1 MQYVVEWSV
10 APLFGVLLCVPV
22 FGQFRPQVGQ
32 RSLLPGDSRAPS
44 VSITSPANSA
54 QVGDIITTTADAS
67 DNVGVVSV
75 QFHVDGSE
83 VGPEDF
89 EAPYGVDWDTRS
101 VPNGAHT
108 LTARARDAASNST
121 LSAPIAVNVANT
133 SFFQNEILATGF
145 DLPTNIEFLPDG
157 RMLVGEIA
165 GIIKVLPPPYT
176 TPDSTPFLDLD
187 INIAGYAGLQQ
198 GIFDIALDPN
208 FTSNHFYYVFFTND
222 SPNRDRLS
230 RLTANVTLDGT
241 VSGSEVILYE
251 DPLASDTEH
260 HGGAVNFGNDGK
272 IYFTTGEHFNATNA
286 QDLTSPR
293 GKIHR
298 INPDGTVPIDNPFH
312 DGAGPNWDSIWAYG
326 LRNPFRAYYDVPTSR
341 LLVADVG
348 GNDYSTAYE
357 EVDLG
362 ARGANYGWPNCELG
376 TCGNPSYT
384 SGLYAYPHLG
394 RDASITGGFV
404 YHGSAFPSSYQGRYF
419 FADYTQNWI
428 KSLAFDAQ
436 GNVSGVFD
444 FEPADGASDGPYG
457 DIVYLAEGPDGAL
470 YYVDLG
476 YSDVGG
482 TFGISKIRRIRYI
495 QSNLPPTAIAS
506 ADPTSG
512 PAPLTVT
519 FSSAGSS
526 DPEGQP
532 ITCSWT
538 FGDGATS
545 SAASPVHAYAQEGP
559 YTARLAV
566 SDGVNTTLGAPF
578 TISVGNAPTCVILTP
593 IHNSTFTAGDVI
605 LFSGDASDIED
616 GVLPASAYLWHID
629 FLHGG
634 HVHPGPVQSGVTSG
648 TFTIPTSGHDF
659 SGDTRYRITLRV
671 ADSDGLQASTQA
683 QVYPQKVDL
692 SFDTLPS
699 GLTLYLDGIAKATPF
714 VYDALIDFQHSIEA
728 RNASTTTTIYTFQS
742 WSDGGAQLH
751 TMTVPASDQSYSA
764 TYSAAIT
771 IGETTVFGSTDSGNG
786 NLLVVQD
793 AVLSQ
798 TATIQS
804 LSFRILSAAG
814 NLRLGIYDATG
825 PSGGPGAL
833 KAQTN
838 SFVPV
843 VGWNT
848 QSVITPVSLSAGS
861 YWLAYFPSSNSLA
874 FATNFSIGSYKAA
887 PLTFGSMPATFPAVT
902 ISGTTHWSLYGTLT
916 P

>member
-1 MQYVVEWSV
+1 M
-10 APLFGVLLCVPV
+10 
-22 FGQFRPQVGQ
+22 
-32 RSLLPGDSRAPS
+32 
-44 VSITSPANSA
+44 
-54 QVGDIITTTADAS
+54 TAVAS
-67 DNVGVVSV
+67 DDVGVVSV
-75 QFHVDGSE
+75 QFYVDGSE
-83 VGPEDF
+83 VGLEDF
-89 EAPYGVDWDTRS
+89 EAPYAVNWDTRS
-101 VPNGAHT
+101 VPNGAHA
-108 LTARARDAASNST
+108 LTARARDAASNFR
-121 LSAPIAVNVANT
+121 LSAPIAVDVSNT
-133 SFFQNEILATGF
+133 SSFQNEILATGF

-176 TPDSTPFLDLD
+176 TPDPTPFLDLD
-187 INIAGYAGLQQ
+187 IDIAGYAGLQQ

-208 FTSNHFYYVFFTND
+208 FTSNHFYYVFYTND

-230 RLTANVTLDGT
+230 RLTANVALDGT
-241 VSGSEVILYE
+241 VPGSEVILYE
-251 DPLASDTEH
+251 DPQASDTEH

-298 INPDGTVPIDNPFH
+298 INPDGTVPIDNPFR

-326 LRNPFRAYYDVPTSR
+326 MRNPFRAYYDVPTSR

-348 GNDYSTAYE
+348 GNDYSSAYE
-357 EVDLG
+357 EVDLVV
-362 ARGANYGWPNCELG
+362 RGANYGWPNCEFG

-384 SGLYAYPHLG
+384 SALYAYPHLG

-404 YHGSAFPSSYQGRYF
+404 YHGTAFPSSYQGHYF

-428 KSLAFDAQ
+428 KSLTFDAQ
-436 GNVSGVFD
+436 GNVNGVFD
-444 FEPADGASDGPYG
+444 FEPADGEPDGPYG

-482 TFGISKIRRIRYI
+482 TFGVSKIRRIRYV

-506 ADPTSG
+506 ANPTSG

-519 FSSAGSS
+519 FSSEGSF
-526 DPEGQP
+526 DPEQQP
-532 ITCSWT
+532 LAYLWT
-538 FGDGATS
+538 FGDGAS
-545 SAASPVHAYAQEGP
+545 STEANPVHTYAQVGP
-559 YTARLAV
+559 YIARLAV
-566 SDGVNTTLGAPF
+566 SDDVNTTQGAPI
-578 TISVGNAPTCVILTP
+578 TISVGNAPTCGILAP
-593 IHNSTFTAGDVI
+593 MPNSTFIAADTI
-605 LFSGDASDIED
+605 PFSGDASDIED
-616 GVLPASAYLWHID
+616 GTLPASAYLWNID
-629 FLHGG
+629 FLHEG
-634 HVHPGPVQSGVTSG
+634 HVHPGPVYVGVTSG
-648 TFTIPTSGHDF
+648 TFVIPTSGHDF

-671 ADSDGLQASTQA
+671 TDSDGLQTSA
-683 QVYPQKVDL
+683 QVHIYPQKVDL

-699 GLTLYLDGIAKATPF
+699 GLTLYLDGIAKSTPF
-714 VYDALIDFQHSIEA
+714 VYDALVNFQHSIEA
-728 RNASTTTTIYTFQS
+728 RNSSTPTAIYTFQS

-751 TMTVPASDQSYSA
+751 TITVPASDQSYTA

-786 NLLVVQD
+786 NLLLVQD
-793 AVLSQ
+793 ATLSQ

-804 LSFRILSAAG
+804 LSFHVLTAAG

-825 PSGGPGAL
+825 PGGGPGTL
-833 KAQTN
+833 KAQTS

-848 QSVITPVSLSAGS
+848 RNVITPVSLSAGA
-861 YWLAYFPSSNSLA
+861 YWLAYFPSSSSLA
-874 FATNFSIGSYKAA
+874 FSTNFSIGSYKAA
-887 PLTFGSMPATFPAVT
+887 SLAFGSMPATFPANPS
-902 ISGTTHWSLYGTLT
+902 SGTTHWSLYGTLT

>member
-1 MQYVVEWSV
+1 
-10 APLFGVLLCVPV
+10 
-22 FGQFRPQVGQ
+22 
-32 RSLLPGDSRAPS
+32 
-44 VSITSPANSA
+44 
-54 QVGDIITTTADAS
+54 
-67 DNVGVVSV
+67 VSV
-75 QFHVDGSE
+75 QFYADGSA
-83 VGPEDF
+83 VGLKDF
-89 EAPYGVDWDTRS
+89 EAPYGVDWDTRN
-101 VPNGAHT
+101 VPNGAHV
-108 LTARARDAASNST
+108 LTARARDAASNAA
-121 LSAPIAVNVANT
+121 LSAPITVNVANA

-145 DLPTNIEFLPDG
+145 DLPTNIEFLPDA

-165 GIIKVLPPPYT
+165 GIVKVLPPPYT

-187 INIAGYAGLQQ
+187 IDIAGYAGLQQ

-208 FTSNHFYYVFFTND
+208 FTSNHFYYVFYTND

-230 RLTANVTLDGT
+230 RFTANAALDGT
-241 VSGSEVILYE
+241 IPGSEVILYE
-251 DPLASDTEH
+251 DPQASDTEH

-272 IYFTTGEHFNATNA
+272 IYFTTGEHFNASNA

-298 INPDGTVPIDNPFH
+298 INPDGTVPTDNPFH
-312 DGAGPNWDSIWAYG
+312 DGAGPNRDSIWAYG

-348 GNDYSTAYE
+348 GNDYSTAQE

-376 TCGNPSYT
+376 TCGNPGYT
-384 SGLYAYPHLG
+384 AGIYAYPHLG

-428 KSLAFDAQ
+428 KSLTFDAQ
-436 GNVSGVFD
+436 GNVDGIFN
-444 FEPADGASDGPYG
+444 FEPADGASDGAYG

-506 ADPTSG
+506 ASPTSG

-519 FSSAGSS
+519 FSSAGSF
-526 DPEGQP
+526 DPELQP
-532 ITCSWT
+532 ITYLWT

-545 SAASPVHAYAQEGP
+545 SEANPVHTYAQDGP
-559 YTARLAV
+559 YVARLTV
-566 SDGVNTTLGAPF
+566 SDNVNTTLGDPF

-593 IHNSTFTAGDVI
+593 NPNSTFIAGDVI
-605 LFSGDASDIED
+605 LFSGEASDTED
-616 GVLPASAYLWHID
+616 GVLPASAYVWNID
-629 FLHGG
+629 FLHEG
-634 HVHPGPVQSGVTSG
+634 HVHPGPVHSGVTSG

-659 SGDTRYRITLRV
+659 SGDTRYRISLRV
-671 ADSDGLQASTQA
+671 TDSDGLQGSAQA
-683 QVYPQKVDL
+683 HIYPQKVDL
-692 SFDTLPS
+692 SFDTIPS
-699 GLTLYLDGIAKATPF
+699 GVTLYLDGIAKATPF
-714 VYDALIDFQHSIEA
+714 VYDALINFQHSIEA
-728 RNASTTTTIYTFQS
+728 RNSSSATTVYTFQS

-751 TMTVPASDQSYSA
+751 TITVPASDQSYSA
-764 TYSAAIT
+764 TYRFT

-786 NLLVVQD
+786 NLLLVQD
-793 AVLSQ
+793 AVLSR

-804 LSFRILSAAG
+804 FSFHVLNAAG

-833 KAQTN
+833 RAQTS
-838 SFVPV
+838 SFAPV

-848 QSVITPVSLSAGS
+848 QSVITPVSLPAGN
-861 YWLAYFPSSNSLA
+861 YWLAYFPSSSSHS

-887 PLTFGSMPATFPAVT
+887 SLPFGSMPATFPANF
-902 ISGTTHWSLYGTLT
+902 SGGITHWSLYGTLT